1 MNYKIIDNFLQKK
14 DFLKIKDTV
23 LNVDFPWYYEPIIND
38 LHEENKKDLTCYFTH
53 LVFDNKINSSFFELI
68 NEILLTKLNYSS
80 LIRVKCNLHPH
91 TSILEKHEFHVD
103 YNYPHKGA
111 IYYINTND
119 GMTLLQNNIEINS
132 IENRLLLFDSSV
144 EHASTSTTNE
154 KARINININY
164 N

>member
-1 MNYKIIDNFLQKK
+1 M
-14 DFLKIKDTV
+14 
-23 LNVDFPWYYEPIIND
+23 
-38 LHEENKKDLTCYFTH
+38 
-53 LVFDNKINSSFFELI
+53 
-68 NEILLTKLNYSS
+68 
-80 LIRVKCNLHPH
+80 
-91 TSILEKHEFHVD
+91 D

-132 IENRLLLFDSSV
+132 IENRLLLFDSSI

-164 N
+164 T